1 MPRGRRARIAAIAA
15 ALAMFAL
22 EGCQGKLP
30 QQDSYAGQLY
40 MKRCGNCHQ
49 PYNPHSMTPAMW
61 QVQVPMMEQKMQ
73 QAGMH
78 PLSDE
83 DRKTIMDYLQRN
95 SGSQ

>member
-1 MPRGRRARIAAIAA
+1 MRPAKLRRAAAAAA
-15 ALAMFAL
+15 ALAMLAL
-22 EGCQGKLP
+22 AGCQGKLP
-30 QQDSYAGQLY
+30 EQDSYAAQLY
-40 MKRCGNCHQ
+40 LKRCGNCHQ
-49 PYNPHSMTPAMW
+49 PYSPHSMTPAMW

-83 DRKTIMDYLQRN
+83 DRRTIMDYLQRN

>member
-1 MPRGRRARIAAIAA
+1 
-15 ALAMFAL
+15 MFAL

-49 PYNPHSMTPAMW
+49 PYDPHSMTPAMW